1 MVVLVAEDNARMRA
15 LMIRLLFD
23 RIPGTHTVH
32 EAADGAEAV
41 EIYERYH
48 PDWVLMD
55 IDMKPVDGLTASR
68 RILRSHPDARIII
81 VSNYDDAVFRSAA
94 RGMGTM
100 AFISKSHLND
110 VTLILSQQ
118 PV

>member
-1 MVVLVAEDNARMRA
+1 MVVLVAEDNARMRGSI
-15 LMIRLLFD
+15 IRFLFD
-23 RIPGTHTVH
+23 TIPGTHTVH
-32 EAADGAEAV
+32 EAADGGEAV

-68 RILRSHPDARIII
+68 SILGSHPDARIII

-94 RGMGTM
+94 ERMGTM
-100 AFISKSHLND
+100 AFVSKSHLSD
-110 VTLILSQQ
+110 VTLFLKQR